1 MVVSLSEINIST
13 IFIQILILY
22 ILALIGFGSA
32 RSGLLPENSSVVLSK
47 FVMKISMPCTI
58 LHKMISADFTGEDY
72 LNGIK
77 LYFIAII
84 FLSLTLVFSCIVTK
98 AGKLEDMTA
107 NVYKMQSMFGN
118 VIFFAFPLFTAL
130 FGDMGV
136 IYALFFNMGNDTF
149 LWTIGVYLANRHKG
163 GSILRNAKH
172 LLNANTVSFVLGI
185 IIMLTGAGDFLQ
197 GSFIEEVFSSVGSTT
212 SPLSMIFIG
221 MVLAGIKIKE
231 FTSKKNIITMGAL
244 SVQKLLLV
252 PILSIPVLLMFKD
265 FLGEATIIIAVM
277 QLAMPVGT
285 LTVSLAAEYG
295 SDYKFAAEGVMF
307 TTILSIITMPVV
319 VWVLKCFY

>member
-1 MVVSLSEINIST
+1 MIFLSEIDIST

-32 RSGLLPENSSVVLSK
+32 KSGLLPENSSVVLSK

-58 LHKMISADFTGEDY
+58 LSKMISSDFTKEDY
-72 LNGIK
+72 FNGVK

-84 FLSLTLVFSCIVTK
+84 FLSFTLIVSCVVSKI
-98 AGKLEDMTA
+98 GKMDDMTA

-130 FGDMGV
+130 FGDVGV

-149 LWTIGVYLANRHKG
+149 LWTIGVWLANRHKG
-163 GSILRNAKH
+163 GSLLQNAKH
-172 LLNANTVSFVLGI
+172 LLNINTIAFVVGV
-185 IIMLTGAGDFLQ
+185 IIMITGANDILRGT
-197 GSFIEEVFSSVGSTT
+197 FISEIFSSIGATT

-221 MVLAGIKIKE
+221 MVLAGVKLKDFI
-231 FTSKKNIITMGAL
+231 SRKNIITLGEL
-244 SVQKLLLV
+244 SLQKLLLV
-252 PILSIPVLLMFKD
+252 PVLSTFILLLFKD

-277 QLAMPVGT
+277 QLSMPVGT

-295 SDYKFAAEGVMF
+295 SDYKFAAAGVMF
-307 TTILSIITMPVV
+307 TTILSIITMPAV